1 MGPMLAIIAAIF
13 ILPIALLVWWSLG
26 KSGKI
31 KQRQIEHWTPVA
43 QRLGGSLVQHD
54 GRWNHH
60 VLRATVHGVPV
71 HATISHN
78 VPVDANI
85 AGQMRTNN
93 EFRTQVHATRAT
105 PGPTYFVR
113 GTREGKGKVQ
123 FGPQEL
129 RQRFAVDKDTGFES
143 VASTEAQGLLIALYP
158 HFRDG
163 AQLVS
168 GGNIVTLLFNSNTT
182 DTATIEQSMRLV
194 GAVAA
199 A

>member
-1 MGPMLAIIAAIF
+1 MIAIIAAIF
-13 ILPIALLVWWSLG
+13 LLPIALLVWWSVG

-43 QRLGGSLVQHD
+43 QRLGGTLEQHE

-60 VLRATVHGVPV
+60 VLRVNIHGVPV

-78 VPVDANI
+78 VAADSNI
-85 AGQMRTNN
+85 AGDMRTNN
-93 EFRTQVHATRAT
+93 EFRTQVHAPRTQ
-105 PGPTYFVR
+105 PGPTFFVR

-123 FGPQEL
+123 FGPEEL

-143 VASTEAQGLLIALYP
+143 VASPEAQGLLLALYP

-168 GGNIVTLLFNSNTT
+168 GGKVVSILFNSNTT
-182 DTATIEQSMRLV
+182 DTDTIEQSMRLV